1 MTAHFKPY
9 GHALCPSCNG
19 DVNLNQKLYGFNAP
33 VTRGSH
39 EILYYFL
46 CAKCGV
52 KLNKLN
58 KTKNEDFSRKIIIA
72 TTEKWFKGNKTH
84 YAATTLTALIANG
97 FVLSD
102 AIEFGVPLPKALYDK
117 IVFGEINP
125 YEIAPLLK
133 CLAFNR
139 KSLEGENDN

>member
-1 MTAHFKPY
+1 MNPFDMPY
-9 GHALCPSCNG
+9 GHAVCPSCNG
-19 DVNLNQKLYGFNAP
+19 DVNLNQELYGFNAP

-39 EILYYFL
+39 EFLYCFL

-52 KLNKLN
+52 EFNKLDA
-58 KTKNEDFSRKIIIA
+58 TQNEDFARKIIIA
-72 TTEKWFKGNKTH
+72 TTEEWLKGNRTD
-84 YAATTLTALIANG
+84 YASTTLTALIAND

-102 AIEFGVPLPKALYDK
+102 AIEFGVPLSKELNDK

-133 CLAFNR
+133 GLALNR
-139 KSLEGENDN
+139 KSFEGENDN